1 MKVTTIMKI
10 IILIMTCSWRYCERR
25 NLQKTGYKCWR
36 GRGGVKGVDGE
47 RRMVDSER
55 GMKEGWGVLEGKGW
69 MMGVRRRGGRWWVEG
84 LDGWML
90 VNGGRMEEW

>member
-1 MKVTTIMKI
+1 M
-10 IILIMTCSWRYCERR
+10 
-25 NLQKTGYKCWR
+25 
-36 GRGGVKGVDGE
+36 DGE
-47 RRMVDSER
+47 RRMVDSGR
-55 GMKEGWGVLEGKGW
+55 GMKEGWRVLEGKGW